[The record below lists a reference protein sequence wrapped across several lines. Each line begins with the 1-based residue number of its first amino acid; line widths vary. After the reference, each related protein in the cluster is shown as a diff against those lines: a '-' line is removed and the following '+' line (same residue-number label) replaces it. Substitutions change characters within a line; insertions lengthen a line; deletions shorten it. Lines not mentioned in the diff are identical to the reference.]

1 MRSQAYPSPETWCQE
16 RLCCNRASNPR
27 PTAPAPAPIS
37 LQHSPARGAWMYIAR
52 PSVLTPPSP
61 RDCARACPCHLRIL
75 RSYEPSLITPE
86 RPTARRREFSR
97 TSGISGTQHHHSS
110 EGDSATPSQRPNS
123 LRLTEGTGKSGLG
136 CWIAAKP
143 ELRHG
148 ARSYQRGRGICPPC
162 STLFPYVLA
171 ARIGT
176 FGGMRIFKPKIY
188 S

>member
-1 MRSQAYPSPETWCQE
+1 MPRTALLQQSLQPQTYRACA
-16 RLCCNRASNPR
+16 RASIAAALSCARSLAVYR
-27 PTAPAPAPIS
+27 PTICSAHPC
-37 LQHSPARGAWMYIAR
+37 
-52 PSVLTPPSP
+52 P
-61 RDCARACPCHLRIL
+61 RVGARACPCHLRIL

-123 LRLTEGTGKSGLG
+123 LRLTEGTCKSGLG